1 MRAGPAGRGAT
12 DLGSRPASIDLRHRA
27 PDIENADCP
36 INFIEAIHAQN
47 ENIGIAL
54 RLFCEK
60 RRMNR
65 SIAISESEANPGPT
79 GADAAQ
85 WVEIYFPGVED
96 LLRRLVRGQA
106 DRRKMVRSLLFGSRT
121 MVTTCVIC
129 FICVPGCATAA
140 MFLMKPENFRLVPA
154 QILPA
159 QILPVQIL
167 PVQLEQ
173 GSARANRLPL
183 IQPIHHFGEARPSS
197 FAEISNKADSFEPD
211 PFESAALRG
220 SIENVP
226 SATPLSSP
234 SASSPSASSPPPE
247 NPRKSRHSANRSTAA
262 KPIVET
268 PQPEPRL
275 PSPSLF
281 EKLFGVRQSVPQ
293 SQRQT

>member
-12 DLGSRPASIDLRHRA
+12 DLGSRPASVDLRHRA
-27 PDIENADCP
+27 PDIEKADCP

-47 ENIGIAL
+47 ENVGIAL

-65 SIAISESEANPGPT
+65 SVAISESEANPGPT

-140 MFLMKPENFRLVPA
+140 MFLMKPETFRLVPLK
-154 QILPA
+154 ILPA
-159 QILPVQIL
+159 QP
-167 PVQLEQ
+167 EQ
-173 GSARANRLPL
+173 ESARANRLPL

-247 NPRKSRHSANRSTAA
+247 NPRKSRHSANRSTPA

-268 PQPEPRL
+268 PQPELQP

>member
-1 MRAGPAGRGAT
+1 VGSRRAGMRAGPAGRGAT

-65 SIAISESEANPGPT
+65 SVAISESEANPGPP

-140 MFLMKPENFRLVPA
+140 MFLMKPETFRLVP
-154 QILPA
+154 LKT
-159 QILPVQIL
+159 L

-197 FAEISNKADSFEPD
+197 FAAISNKADSFEPD

-220 SIENVP
+220 SIENAP

-247 NPRKSRHSANRSTAA
+247 NPRKSRHSANRSTPA

-268 PQPEPRL
+268 PQPELQP

-281 EKLFGVRQSVPQ
+281 EKLFGVRQSVLQ

>member
-1 MRAGPAGRGAT
+1 
-12 DLGSRPASIDLRHRA
+12 
-27 PDIENADCP
+27 
-36 INFIEAIHAQN
+36 
-47 ENIGIAL
+47 
-54 RLFCEK
+54 
-60 RRMNR
+60 
-65 SIAISESEANPGPT
+65 
-79 GADAAQ
+79 
-85 WVEIYFPGVED
+85 
-96 LLRRLVRGQA
+96 
-106 DRRKMVRSLLFGSRT
+106 
-121 MVTTCVIC
+121 
-129 FICVPGCATAA
+129 

-167 PVQLEQ
+167 PVQILPVQPEQ
-173 GSARANRLPL
+173 GSARADRLPL

-197 FAEISNKADSFEPD
+197 FAEISNKAESFEPD

-247 NPRKSRHSANRSTAA
+247 NPRKSRHSANRSTPA

-268 PQPEPRL
+268 PQPELQP

-281 EKLFGVRQSVPQ
+281 EKLFGVRQSAPQ
-293 SQRQT
+293 GQRQT

>member
-1 MRAGPAGRGAT
+1 
-12 DLGSRPASIDLRHRA
+12 
-27 PDIENADCP
+27 
-36 INFIEAIHAQN
+36 
-47 ENIGIAL
+47 
-54 RLFCEK
+54 
-60 RRMNR
+60 MNR
-65 SIAISESEANPGPT
+65 SVAISELDANPAPT

-129 FICVPGCATAA
+129 LICVPGCATAA
-140 MFLMKPENFRLVPA
+140 MFLMKPENFRLVPT
-154 QILPA
+154 

-167 PVQLEQ
+167 PVQPEQ
-173 GSARANRLPL
+173 VPARADRVPL

-197 FAEISNKADSFEPD
+197 FAAISNKADSFEPD

-220 SIENVP
+220 SIQNVP
-226 SATPLSSP
+226 SATPS
-234 SASSPSASSPPPE
+234 SSPSASSPPPE
-247 NPRKSRHSANRSTAA
+247 NLRKSTRSANRSTPA

-268 PQPEPRL
+268 PQPEPQ
-275 PSPSLF
+275 PPSLF